1 MLKKYPNLLKEG
13 KNVKLKVVGKDCNGR
28 PVVKHITLKAAA
40 ASSAS
45 AVAMKKQ
52 PYSARRGRPKR
63 VRDGEGEET
72 ELHKRTEVFATLDQ
86 VAAGATAEV
95 GGGAQHRQQRQQQQ
109 EEQRMDSSSEAEALS
124 NVASGIAASLGLAAG
139 NLDHEGRVTAAAVV
153 VPTSAEDGG
162 ESSGGGGGGGEVSEL
177 GQQETAIMIDYQ
189 DHVASAAATASAPAG
204 GGGGVAQVI
213 LASDGPVP
221 AGAVQILHDG
231 SISLTS
237 PGVIIAEH
245 PGTSQG
251 ATVEA
256 AMAKLHGGEAAAT
269 TVATVEPMGGTK
281 KKLEMDWEE
290 EEEEEEGQEGNH
302 AKKK

>member
-189 DHVASAAATASAPAG
+189 DLSN
-204 GGGGVAQVI
+204 
-213 LASDGPVP
+213 
-221 AGAVQILHDG
+221 
-231 SISLTS
+231 
-237 PGVIIAEH
+237 
-245 PGTSQG
+245 
-251 ATVEA
+251 TVEDCSNDKTPHTTCVSDDDELRRVA
-256 AMAKLHGGEAAAT
+256 EEATETEGELRRLAIKLDQSSKNVMSAIETCNRCFADLNVVKDRIIRRSKLHSDIKARRGI
-269 TVATVEPMGGTK
+269 PK
-281 KKLEMDWEE
+281 
-290 EEEEEEGQEGNH
+290 
-302 AKKK
+302 